1 MGLFDCKVLIV
12 GEDNSINRSI
22 AEAGREKITYDIN
35 NDHHWEKHE
44 VNNQIWIGAGKDPKE
59 VDAVIITLDMSKKN
73 AFNEFISW
81 LDHIRFYANKNLII
95 TVALTNTGK
104 ILNNTKQEIESFLFD
119 EKLPFVLTSENYK
132 NPFMIISPLGYSKE
146 ALYAVI
152 NKKYVLENPS
162 ERIAT
167 TDEID
172 ALLNLIRSKCEAI
185 DYWKIKV
192 RSGYGT
198 QINAETETKIPEGI
212 AQLLVLLND
221 KQAKPKD
228 TLKRIG
234 ELASSKH
241 SPYFQFAHFF
251 VRGRHEDTN
260 NFYGA
265 LAKIQGNAKKGEI
278 LANLTKELKYKFDD
292 VKPSFNVYRLR

>member
-1 MGLFDCKVLIV
+1 MGLYKCKVLIV
-12 GEDNSINRSI
+12 GEDNSINNSI
-22 AEAGREKITYDIN
+22 AEAGHGIIKYNIN
-35 NDHHWEKHE
+35 NDHPWKEYE
-44 VNNQIWIGAGKDPKE
+44 VYNQIWIGSGKDPRE

-73 AFNEFISW
+73 AFNGFNSW
-81 LDHIRFYANKNLII
+81 LSYISFYANKNLII
-95 TVALTNTGK
+95 TVALMNTGK
-104 ILNNTKQEIESFLFD
+104 ICENTKQEIESFLFD
-119 EKLPFVLTSENYK
+119 EKIPFVLTSENYI

-146 ALYAVI
+146 ALYGVI
-152 NKKYVLENPS
+152 NNKYVLENPS

-185 DYWKIKV
+185 DYWKNKV

-198 QINAETETKIPEGI
+198 QINDENKTKIPEGI

-221 KQAKPKD
+221 KQARPGD

-241 SPYFQFAHFF
+241 SPYFQFTHFF

-265 LAKIQGNAKKGEI
+265 LAKIQGNAEKGEV

-292 VKPSFNVYRLR
+292 VRPQVLGFII